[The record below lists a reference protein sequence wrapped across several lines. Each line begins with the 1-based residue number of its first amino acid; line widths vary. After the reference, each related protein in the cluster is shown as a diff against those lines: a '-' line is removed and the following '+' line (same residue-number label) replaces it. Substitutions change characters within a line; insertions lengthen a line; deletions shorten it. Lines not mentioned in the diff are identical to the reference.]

1 LMAASSSNEEKSVT
15 KYVISG
21 ASGSLGGKI
30 AERLLN
36 RIPAVNLTLTTRTP
50 EKLEAYR
57 ALGVTVLPGDYND
70 PAALERAYAGNDVL
84 MLISSMAVTKRVPEH
99 RNAINAAKRAG
110 IKHIVYTSTA
120 GIHPQN
126 PTLSASD
133 HIVTEADLRRCGMG
147 FTIMRN
153 ACYAEVFPTVAA
165 QPVLRSGEWVQV
177 EGNGKLAPISK
188 NDIARTAV
196 ACLLDPPRHDG
207 AVYEITGPELVSFR
221 DIAAMASEVYGV
233 PIKYTPVSVEDR
245 YAMFDAMGVPRKY
258 AEGMDGHPDA
268 HLWCSEEMVTADI
281 AFQAGYHAVLSH
293 HVAFITG
300 EKPIPLRAVFEACKG
315 KDYNDC

>member
-1 LMAASSSNEEKSVT
+1 MT

-21 ASGSLGGKI
+21 ASGSLGRKI
-30 AERLLN
+30 TEQLMEK
-36 RIPAVNLTLTTRTP
+36 IPAENLSVSTRTP
-50 EKLEAYR
+50 NNLD
-57 ALGVTVLPGDYND
+57 ALRQRGVAVHAADYNN
-70 PAALERAYAGNDVL
+70 PVALERAYAGSDVL
-84 MLISSMAVTKRVPEH
+84 MLISSLAVTKRVPEH

-133 HIVTEADLRRCGMG
+133 HIVTEDDLRRCGIG
-147 FTIMRN
+147 YTIMRN

-196 ACLLDPPRHDG
+196 ACMLDPARHDG
-207 AVYEITGPELVSFR
+207 AVYEVTGPDLVSFR

-233 PIKYTPVSVEDR
+233 PIRYVPVSVEER
-245 YAMFDAMGVPRKY
+245 YAMLDAMGVPRQY

-268 HLWCSEEMVTADI
+268 HLWCSEEMVTADV
-281 AFQAGYHAVLSH
+281 AFQAGYHGILTH
-293 HVAFITG
+293 HVEFITG
-300 EKPIPLRAVFEACKG
+300 QKPRSLREVFELCTG

>member
-1 LMAASSSNEEKSVT
+1 MVVSSFNEGSIMT

-30 AERLLN
+30 TELLLDKVPAED
-36 RIPAVNLTLTTRTP
+36 LTLTTRTP
-50 EKLEAYR
+50 EKLDAYSAR
-57 ALGVTVLPGDYND
+57 GVGVYPGDYND
-70 PAALERAYAGNDVL
+70 PAALERAYAGCDVL

-99 RNAINAAKRAG
+99 RNAINAAKKAG
-110 IKHIVYTSTA
+110 IKHIVYTSTV

-133 HIVTEADLRRCGMG
+133 HIVTEDDLRRCGIG
-147 FTIMRN
+147 TTIMRN

-165 QPVLRSGEWVQV
+165 QPVLRSGEWVQC

-196 ACLLDPPRHDG
+196 ACLLDPARHDG
-207 AVYEITGPELVSFR
+207 AIYEITGPDLVSFR
-221 DIAAMASEVYGV
+221 EIAAMASDVYGV
-233 PIKYTPVSVEDR
+233 PITYVSVTVDER
-245 YAMFDAMGVPRKY
+245 YAMLDAMGVPRHY

-281 AFQAGYHAVLSH
+281 AFQAGYHGILTH
-293 HVAFITG
+293 HVEFITG
-300 EKPIPLRAVFEACKG
+300 EKPMSLRAVFERCKG
-315 KDYNDC
+315 KEYNDC

>member
-1 LMAASSSNEEKSVT
+1 MT

-21 ASGSLGGKI
+21 ASGSLGRKI
-30 AERLLN
+30 TEQLLEKVPAE
-36 RIPAVNLTLTTRTP
+36 NLSVSTRTP
-50 EKLEAYR
+50 KNLD
-57 ALGVTVLPGDYND
+57 ALSQRGVAVHAADYND
-70 PAALERAYAGNDVL
+70 PAALERGYAGSDVL
-84 MLISSMAVTKRVPEH
+84 MLISSLAVTKRVPEH

-133 HIVTEADLRRCGMG
+133 HIVTEDDLRRCGLG
-147 FTIMRN
+147 YTIMRN

-177 EGNGKLAPISK
+177 EGNGRLAPISK

-196 ACLLDPPRHDG
+196 ACMLDPARHDG
-207 AVYEITGPELVSFR
+207 AVYEVTGPDLVSFR

-233 PIKYTPVSVEDR
+233 PIRYVPVSVDQR
-245 YAMFDAMGVPRKY
+245 YAMLDAMGVPRQY

-268 HLWCSEEMVTADI
+268 HLWCSEEMVTADV
-281 AFQAGYHAVLSH
+281 AFQAGYHGILTH
-293 HVAFITG
+293 HVEFITG
-300 EKPIPLRAVFEACKG
+300 QKPRSLREVFELCKG

>member
-1 LMAASSSNEEKSVT
+1 MT

-30 AERLLN
+30 TARLLET
-36 RIPAVNLTLTTRTP
+36 IAPENLTLVTRTP
-50 EKLEAYR
+50 QKLG
-57 ALGVTVLPGDYND
+57 ALKQRGVTVHPGDYNN
-70 PAALERAYAGNDVL
+70 PEALERAYAGGDVL
-84 MLISSMAVTKRVPEH
+84 MMISSMAVTERIPEH
-99 RNAINAAKRAG
+99 RNAINSAKKAG

-133 HIVTEADLRRCGMG
+133 HIVTEDDLRRCNMG
-147 FTIMRN
+147 YTIMRN
-153 ACYAEVFPTVAA
+153 ACYAEVFPTIAA

-188 NDIARTAV
+188 DDIARTAV
-196 ACLLDPPRHDG
+196 ACLLDPARHNG
-207 AVYEITGPELVSFR
+207 AVYEITGPDLVSFR

-233 PIKYTPVSVEDR
+233 PIKYTPVSVDER
-245 YAMFDAMGVPRKY
+245 YAMFDAMGVPRKFTD
-258 AEGMDGHPDA
+258 GMDGHPDA

-281 AFQAGYHAVLSH
+281 AFQAGYHSILTH
-293 HVAFITG
+293 HVEFITG
-300 EKPIPLRAVFEACKG
+300 QKPASLRNVFERFKG
-315 KDYNDC
+315 MDYNDC

>member
-1 LMAASSSNEEKSVT
+1 MT

-30 AERLLN
+30 AMRLLE
-36 RIPAVNLTLTTRTP
+36 RIPAEALTLTTRTP
-50 EKLEAYR
+50 EKLEAYAQR
-57 ALGVTVLPGDYND
+57 GVAILQADYND
-70 PAALERAYAGNDVL
+70 PAALERAYAGCDVL
-84 MLISSMAVTKRVPEH
+84 LLISSLAVTKRVPEH
-99 RNAINAAKRAG
+99 RNAINAAKKAG

-133 HIVTEADLRRCGMG
+133 HIVTEDDLRRCGMG
-147 FTIMRN
+147 YTIMRN
-153 ACYAEVFPTVAA
+153 ACYAEVFPTVAV

-188 NDIARTAV
+188 DDIARTAV
-196 ACLLDPPRHDG
+196 ACLLDPARHDG
-207 AVYEITGPELVSFR
+207 AIYEITGPELVSFR

-233 PIKYTPVSVEDR
+233 PISYQSVSVETR
-245 YAMFDAMGVPRKY
+245 YAMLDAMGVPRTY

-268 HLWCSEEMVTADI
+268 HLWCSEEMVSADI
-281 AFQAGYHAVLSH
+281 AFQAGYHAILTH
-293 HVAFITG
+293 HVEFITG
-300 EKPIPLRAVFEACKG
+300 EKPATLRVVFERCKG

>member
-1 LMAASSSNEEKSVT
+1 MAASSFNKERSMT
-15 KYVISG
+15 RYVISG
-21 ASGSLGGKI
+21 ASGSLGRKI
-30 AERLLN
+30 TERLLEK
-36 RIPAVNLTLTTRTP
+36 IPAENLTLTTRTP
-50 EKLEAYR
+50 EKLDGLR
-57 ALGVTVLPGDYND
+57 QRGVTVHAADYND
-70 PAALERAYAGNDVL
+70 PAALERAYAGSDVL
-84 MLISSMAVTKRVPEH
+84 MLISSLAVTKRVPEH
-99 RNAINAAKRAG
+99 RNAINAAKQAG

-133 HIVTEADLRRCGMG
+133 HIVTEDDLRRCGMG
-147 FTIMRN
+147 TTIMRN

-196 ACLLDPPRHDG
+196 ACLLDPARHNG
-207 AVYEITGPELVSFR
+207 AVYEITGPDLVSFR
-221 DIAAMASEVYGV
+221 DIAAMASEVYSV
-233 PIKYTPVSVEDR
+233 PIRYVSVSVEER
-245 YAMFDAMGVPRKY
+245 FAMFDAIGVPRKY

-281 AFQAGYHAVLSH
+281 AFQAGYHGILTN
-293 HVAFITG
+293 HVEFITG
-300 EKPIPLRAVFEACKG
+300 TRPMSLRDVFELCKG

>member
-1 LMAASSSNEEKSVT
+1 VSSSNEEDVMT

-30 AERLLN
+30 AKRLLEK
-36 RIPAVNLTLTTRTP
+36 IPAENLTLTTRTP
-50 EKLEAYR
+50 AKLDAYR
-57 ALGVTVLPGDYND
+57 QRGVTVHPGDYND
-70 PAALERAYAGNDVL
+70 PEALERAYTGCEVL
-84 MLISSMAVTKRVPEH
+84 MLISSLAVTKRVPEH
-99 RNAINAAKRAG
+99 RNAINAAKKAG
-110 IKHIVYTSTA
+110 VKHIVYTSTA

-133 HIVTEADLRRCGMG
+133 HIITEDDLRRCGMG
-147 FTIMRN
+147 YTIMRN
-153 ACYAEVFPTVAA
+153 ACYAEVFPTIAA

-196 ACLLDPPRHDG
+196 ACLLDPARHDG

-233 PIKYTPVSVEDR
+233 PINYVSVSVDER

-281 AFQAGYHAVLSH
+281 AFQAGYHGILTH
-293 HVAFITG
+293 HVEFITG
-300 EKPIPLRAVFEACKG
+300 EKPISLRDVFERCKA

>member
-1 LMAASSSNEEKSVT
+1 MT

-30 AERLLN
+30 ATLLLEQV
-36 RIPAVNLTLTTRTP
+36 PAADVTLVTRTP
-50 EKLEAYR
+50 DKLDAFKQR
-57 ALGVTVLPGDYND
+57 GVTVHPGDYND
-70 PAALERAYAGNDVL
+70 PAALERAYTGSDVL
-84 MLISSMAVTKRVPEH
+84 MMISSMAVTERIPEH
-99 RNAINAAKRAG
+99 RNAINAAKAAG

-133 HIVTEADLRRCGMG
+133 HIVTEDDLRRCGIG
-147 FTIMRN
+147 YTIMRN

-188 NDIARTAV
+188 DDITRTAV
-196 ACLLDPPRHDG
+196 ACLLDPDRHNG
-207 AVYEITGPELVSFR
+207 AVYEITGPDLVSFR
-221 DIAAMASEVYGV
+221 DIAAMTSEVYGV
-233 PIKYTPVSVEDR
+233 PIHYRSVSVDER
-245 YAMFDAMGVPRKY
+245 YAMLDAMGVPRKFS
-258 AEGMDGHPDA
+258 EGMDGHPDA
-268 HLWCSEEMVTADI
+268 HLWCSEEMVSADI
-281 AFQAGYHAVLSH
+281 AFQAGYHAILTG
-293 HVAFITG
+293 HVEFITG
-300 EKPIPLRAVFEACKG
+300 KKPANLRAVFDRCKG

>member
-1 LMAASSSNEEKSVT
+1 MT

-21 ASGSLGGKI
+21 ASGSLGRKI
-30 AERLLN
+30 TEQLLEK
-36 RIPAVNLTLTTRTP
+36 IPAENLSVSTRTP
-50 EKLEAYR
+50 NNLD
-57 ALGVTVLPGDYND
+57 ALSQRGVAVHAADYND
-70 PAALERAYAGNDVL
+70 PAALERAYAGSDVL
-84 MLISSMAVTKRVPEH
+84 MLISSLAVTKRVPEH

-133 HIVTEADLRRCGMG
+133 HIVTEDDLRRCGIG
-147 FTIMRN
+147 YTIMRN

-177 EGNGKLAPISK
+177 EGDGKLAPISK

-196 ACLLDPPRHDG
+196 ACMLNPTRHDG
-207 AVYEITGPELVSFR
+207 AVYEVTGPDLVSFR

-233 PIKYTPVSVEDR
+233 PIRYVPVSVEER
-245 YAMFDAMGVPRKY
+245 YAMLDAMGVPRQY
-258 AEGMDGHPDA
+258 AEGMDGHLDA
-268 HLWCSEEMVTADI
+268 HLWCSDEMVTADV
-281 AFQAGYHAVLSH
+281 AFQAGYHGILTH
-293 HVAFITG
+293 HVEFITG
-300 EKPIPLRAVFEACKG
+300 QKPRSLREVFELCKG

>member
-1 LMAASSSNEEKSVT
+1 MT

-30 AERLLN
+30 TALLLEKVGAEN
-36 RIPAVNLTLTTRTP
+36 ITLVTRTP
-50 EKLEAYR
+50 EKLN
-57 ALGVTVLPGDYND
+57 ALAQRGVTVHAGDYND
-70 PAALERAYAGNDVL
+70 PQALVRAYAGSDVL
-84 MLISSMAVTKRVPEH
+84 MMISSMAVTKRVPEH
-99 RNAINAAKRAG
+99 RNAINAAKEAG

-133 HIVTEADLRRCGMG
+133 HIVTEDDLRRCGMG
-147 FTIMRN
+147 YTIMRN

-188 NDIARTAV
+188 DDIARTAV
-196 ACLLDPPRHDG
+196 ACMLDPARHDG
-207 AVYEITGPELVSFR
+207 AVYEITGPDLVSFR
-221 DIAAMASEVYGV
+221 DIAAMTSEVYGV
-233 PIKYTPVSVEDR
+233 PIKYTSVSVAAR
-245 YAMFDAMGVPRKY
+245 YAMLDAMGVPRKFT
-258 AEGMDGHPDA
+258 EGMDGHPDA

-281 AFQAGYHAVLSH
+281 AFQAGYHGILTH
-293 HVAFITG
+293 HVEFITG
-300 EKPIPLRAVFEACKG
+300 QRPAGLREVFERCQG
-315 KDYNDC
+315 RDYNDC